1 MWPSGLYNLVGSN
14 KIGIEEFRQIFLD
27 LYPDLCLYAI
37 KFVGDIDTSK
47 DIVQEV
53 LTRFW
58 EENEKLL
65 NKNLM
70 RPYLFKAVKNNALN
84 YNKREKRKT
93 GLDELIENAEFKL
106 EDTGSQD
113 QIEAI
118 SFKNLQN
125 DLEEA
130 VRELPEQRKK
140 IFEMSRFQNMK
151 HKEIAAELNI
161 SPKTVETQIYRS
173 LNHLRDK
180 LKHYLD

>member
-1 MWPSGLYNLVGSN
+1 MWPSGLYNLTGSN

-65 NKNLM
+65 NKNLI
-70 RPYLFKAVKNNALN
+70 RPYLFKAVKNRALN

-93 GLDELIENAEFKL
+93 GLDEYLENAEFKM
-106 EDTGSQD
+106 
-113 QIEAI
+113 
-118 SFKNLQN
+118 
-125 DLEEA
+125 DLGE
-130 VRELPEQRKK
+130 
-140 IFEMSRFQNMK
+140 S
-151 HKEIAAELNI
+151 
-161 SPKTVETQIYRS
+161 
-173 LNHLRDK
+173 
-180 LKHYLD
+180 